1 MIFFDIESFK
11 HFWCV
16 CAYDEDL
23 MQMKTFTDVEELR
36 NYYKKNRR
44 KTWVAYNGRSYDAP
58 MIRFIMLG
66 LDPYEMSQG
75 LIVHEKKWFEFG
87 YDITKLYKRIP
98 LRHFD
103 PILLNKGLKKLEAFR
118 GSSII
123 ECSVDWNI
131 DRPLTDEEKHE
142 VIEYCKHDVMELKKV
157 FYDTKEEYDSHES
170 LVSAFNL
177 DDEHFNKSKAQL
189 AALILNAQKQ
199 TRLDEWEFEIAD
211 TLVLDKYKFVEEWYR
226 DRMNHDYSKSL
237 KCDIAGVPH
246 VFAWGG
252 IHGARKKYSGEGYY
266 VNMDVASYYP
276 AMMIEYGFLS
286 RNVLDPAKYR
296 EIRDTRLVFKVN
308 KDPRQLPYKI
318 VLNSTYGAMKDKF
331 NNLYDPRQANSV
343 CVTGQLLLLDLIEK
357 LEDHCEIIQ
366 SNTDGVL
373 VKLYDKNDYDK
384 IVSIGQK
391 WSDRTR
397 MDLEYETVSK
407 VFQKDVNNYLTV
419 DENGKYKSKGAWVKK
434 LSSVD
439 YDLPIVNDAL
449 VNYFSKGIPV
459 EETINNCTEL
469 LKFQKIIMVSS
480 KYKCALHGQMGT
492 TELQLKTKVKIVE
505 SKDPRDFKG
514 YRLNE
519 KILRVF
525 ASKKET
531 DGGIFKFHATTKRVS
546 KVGDTPKHAFIVSG
560 NIENASTNDYHLDKK
575 YYIDLANKR
584 IKEFISKSTE
594 GVA

>member
-1 MIFFDIESFK
+1 VFTIIFFDIEVFPK
-11 HFWCV
+11 FWCLV
-16 CAYDEDL
+16 AYNDQL
-23 MQMKTFTDVEELR
+23 HQTKVFTDVKELQD
-36 NYYKKNRR
+36 YYKQNR
-44 KTWVAYNGRSYDAP
+44 KQTWVAYNGRQYDAP

-66 LDPYEMSQG
+66 LDPYEMSTG

-87 YDITKLYKRIP
+87 YDITKLYKKIP

-123 ECSVDWNI
+123 ECSIDWNI
-131 DRPLTDEEKHE
+131 DRELTDEEKDE
-142 VIEYCKHDVMELKKV
+142 VIEYCKHDVMELRKV
-157 FYDTKEEYDSHES
+157 FLDTKEEYDSHES
-170 LVSAFNL
+170 LVSAFEL

-189 AALILNAQKQ
+189 AALILNAEKQ
-199 TRLDEWEFEIAD
+199 PRFDEWEFEIAD
-211 TLVLDKYKFVEEWYR
+211 TVRIERYTNVLDWYK
-226 DRMNHDYSKSL
+226 DKSNHDYSKSL
-237 KCDIAGVPH
+237 KCEIAGVPH

-252 IHGARKKYSGEGYY
+252 IHGARKKYSGEGYFI
-266 VNMDVASYYP
+266 NMDVASYYP

-286 RNVLDPAKYR
+286 RNVLDPEKYR
-296 EIRDTRLVFKVN
+296 QIRDQRLIFKKE

-343 CVTGQLLLLDLIEK
+343 CVTGQLLLLDLMER

-373 VKLYDKNDYDK
+373 VKLHKKEDYDK
-384 IVSIGQK
+384 IVGIGQD
-391 WSDRTR
+391 WSKRTR
-397 MDLEYETVSK
+397 MELEYETVSK

-439 YDLPIVNDAL
+439 YDLPIVNEAL

-459 EETINNCTEL
+459 EETINNCNEL
-469 LKFQKIIMVSS
+469 IKFQKIIMVSS
-480 KYKCALHGQMGT
+480 KYKCALHGRADIEYQM
-492 TELQLKTKVKIVE
+492 KTKVKMIE
-505 SKDPRDFKG
+505 SKDPKDFKG
-514 YRLNE
+514 YRINE
-519 KILRVF
+519 KILRIF
-525 ASKKET
+525 ASTNES

-546 KVGDTPKHAFIVSG
+546 KVGDTPRHAFIISE
-560 NIENASTNDYHLDKK
+560 NIEGVSPNNYPLDRS
-575 YYIDLANKR
+575 YYIQMAKDR
-584 IKEFISKSTE
+584 IKEFISKN
-594 GVA
+594 